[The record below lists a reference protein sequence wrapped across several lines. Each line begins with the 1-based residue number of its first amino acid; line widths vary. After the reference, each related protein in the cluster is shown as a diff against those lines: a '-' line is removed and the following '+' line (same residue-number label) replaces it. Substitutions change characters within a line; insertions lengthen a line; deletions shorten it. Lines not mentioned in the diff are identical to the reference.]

1 MTFYRIVVTREQ
13 RQVVTIEAES
23 AKFLA
28 MSREDLLEFM
38 LQREHL
44 WRTSENTLRVKEL
57 SVVDAAKEIGEVVKL

>member
-13 RQVVTIEAES
+13 RQVVTIEAKS
-23 AKFLA
+23 AEFLA